1 MDLQTMITE
10 LNEKLAPSGGSM
22 QTKPDKY
29 PPGHYLIFTA
39 TEGDEDENDPTTK
52 IIDIEDIDEIINWDF
67 NFESMGHVT
76 KVVLTNGREFH
87 LTGEVF
93 LIEMK

>member
-1 MDLQTMITE
+1 LGFNCIIFALNKFIMDLQTMITE

-52 IIDIEDIDEIINWDF
+52 IIDIGPCDK
-67 NFESMGHVT
+67 GG
-76 KVVLTNGREFH
+76 TNEWQRVPPH
-87 LTGEVF
+87 R
-93 LIEMK
+93 